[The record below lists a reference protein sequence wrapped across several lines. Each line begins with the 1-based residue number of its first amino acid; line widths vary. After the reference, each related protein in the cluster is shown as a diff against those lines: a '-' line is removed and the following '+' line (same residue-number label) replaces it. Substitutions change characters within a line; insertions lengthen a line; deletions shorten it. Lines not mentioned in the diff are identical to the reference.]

1 MIDIVIAAS
10 LSETL
15 ALNYIKEKAGFIA
28 TSACIGGAAYVASK
42 LVDEHI
48 IKKKK

>member
-1 MIDIVIAAS
+1 MVDLIIAVT

-28 TSACIGGAAYVASK
+28 TSACIGGAAYVAVK

>member
-1 MIDIVIAAS
+1 MLDLMITVT

-28 TSACIGGAAYVASK
+28 TSACIGGAAYLAVK
-42 LVDEHI
+42 LVNEHI
-48 IKKKK
+48 KKNK

>member
-1 MIDIVIAAS
+1 MVDLMIATT

-15 ALNYIKEKAGFIA
+15 ALNYIKEKASFIA
-28 TSACIGGAAYVASK
+28 TSACIGGAAYVAVK

-48 IKKKK
+48 KKKK